1 MAANGTRNPSLR
13 LSVSSFSIV
22 RLICVRWRWV
32 LTRRLCRIGLVSA
45 AAGMCFVLAAVA
57 AASWKTFESKKYG
70 YRVQYPAS
78 WYLFNVGVDALE
90 ILNFPPSERIEGVV
104 IRSGGAFISVA
115 GAPPGVNAL
124 DEWIDRDVRSGGCVG
139 RREVPV
145 AHPPPDGCSKL
156 TRVDTIDDVSG
167 SGKAFQVTAT
177 FYCVA
182 DAGLYAI
189 AVTNW
194 KDDPNQPQYQR
205 VALEI
210 AQSLRTGAQAR

>member
-1 MAANGTRNPSLR
+1 
-13 LSVSSFSIV
+13 
-22 RLICVRWRWV
+22 
-32 LTRRLCRIGLVSA
+32 
-45 AAGMCFVLAAVA
+45 MCFVLAAAA

-145 AHPPPDGCSKL
+145 AHPAPDGCSKL

-182 DAGLYAI
+182 HAGLYAI
-189 AVTNW
+189 GVTNW
-194 KDDPNQPQYQR
+194 KDDPNQPQYR
-205 VALEI
+205 SVALEI
-210 AQSLRTGAQAR
+210 AQSLRAGAPAR